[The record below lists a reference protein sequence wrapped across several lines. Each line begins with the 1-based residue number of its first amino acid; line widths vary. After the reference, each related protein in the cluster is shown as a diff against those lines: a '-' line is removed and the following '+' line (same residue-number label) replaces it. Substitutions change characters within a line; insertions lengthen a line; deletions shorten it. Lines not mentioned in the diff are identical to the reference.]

1 MSLSKN
7 TKQQKIESALRKPAR
22 KAPGTR
28 VGSLEDWREG
38 SIKSGRR
45 GNTLRDGR

>member
-1 MSLSKN
+1 MSVSKN
-7 TKQQKIESALRKPAR
+7 TKQQKVEIAFRKPAR

-28 VGSLEDWREG
+28 VGALEDWRAG
-38 SIKSGRR
+38 SIKSGRC

>member
-1 MSLSKN
+1 MSRSKN
-7 TKQQKIESALRKPAR
+7 TKQPRMESASRKPAR

-28 VGSLEDWREG
+28 IGSLEDWRGG

-45 GNTLRDGR
+45 GNALRDGR